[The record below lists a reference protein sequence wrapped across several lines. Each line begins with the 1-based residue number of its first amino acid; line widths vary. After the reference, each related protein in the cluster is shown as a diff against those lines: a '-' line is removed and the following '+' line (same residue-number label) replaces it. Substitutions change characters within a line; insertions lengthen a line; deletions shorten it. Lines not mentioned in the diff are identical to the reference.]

1 MPFGG
6 EQYFLALNA
15 ASISAERAVASD
27 HAVAG
32 DENADVV
39 VAIGR
44 AYGPDRFWMT
54 NRGSDLGVT
63 ASFPGRNSP
72 KLAPDRLLE
81 GRTGD
86 LHRQISPG
94 QAPFNPFTAA
104 PNQP

>member
-86 LHRQISPG
+86 VDREIGPGKGTYDRLKSPPT
-94 QAPFNPFTAA
+94 QS
-104 PNQP
+104 